1 MEKPRIIVY
10 SVPTCQFC
18 NMAKSFFNEKKIE
31 FQDLDVSTDENI
43 ARQMVA
49 KSRQTAVPVIDIN
62 GTILVGFDQEKVE
75 KTLST
80 TMSIGAKRAMVRTMF
95 FDPFDR

>member
-1 MEKPRIIVY
+1 
-10 SVPTCQFC
+10 
-18 NMAKSFFNEKKIE
+18 KSFFNEKKIE